1 MEGWGLLPMERAQR
15 AKARSRA
22 FEREVGSNKVDDVR
36 GIRDT
41 LDCFFSDESHAGNL
55 PCGSNGSEGDFISM
69 KLNAFFTPK
78 RHGGR
83 PSRAATMHWFFV
95 LFSWAFQMLSAS
107 GAEVKPP
114 SGSVVVLPVKGP
126 VTEARFFFLR
136 RALKDAEA
144 VAASAVILDMDTP
157 GGDLKATEKIVQ
169 MLTKSPVRSFTYVNT
184 NAGSAGALIALG
196 TSKVIMAPI
205 SAIGAAAPVAGSGQ
219 EIPETMNAKIVSY
232 FSGYF
237 RSVAH
242 KNGYHP
248 ELVDGFM
255 NLDKEVII
263 AGELINPKGSLL
275 TLSAQEA
282 TREIAG
288 KPLLASGIAA
298 DLPSVATICGLDPE
312 RIVHI
317 EPSGFETAAQ
327 WLTMLAPLLLLGGV
341 MGAWLEFKAPG
352 FGAAGIL
359 AGVCFLLFFGGHY
372 IAGLTGFEMIALFVL
387 GVVFILLEIIF
398 FPGVVV
404 LALGGAIMV
413 VVALFFSMADFYPAQ
428 PIEVSYE
435 MFRTPMLNLSL
446 AIGGSVLG
454 IALLGRI
461 LPSLPFL
468 HGLYLSSKMPEGS
481 SAKVVTE
488 LGTEAAVVVGD
499 RGIAITILRP
509 SGRAK
514 IGAEMFDVMTSGEFL
529 DAGSPIEVLAVSSS
543 NIVVGRAP

>member
-1 MEGWGLLPMERAQR
+1 
-15 AKARSRA
+15 
-22 FEREVGSNKVDDVR
+22 
-36 GIRDT
+36 
-41 LDCFFSDESHAGNL
+41 
-55 PCGSNGSEGDFISM
+55 
-69 KLNAFFTPK
+69 
-78 RHGGR
+78 
-83 PSRAATMHWFFV
+83 
-95 LFSWAFQMLSAS
+95 
-107 GAEVKPP
+107 
-114 SGSVVVLPVKGP
+114 
-126 VTEARFFFLR
+126 
-136 RALKDAEA
+136 
-144 VAASAVILDMDTP
+144 
-157 GGDLKATEKIVQ
+157 
-169 MLTKSPVRSFTYVNT
+169 
-184 NAGSAGALIALG
+184 
-196 TSKVIMAPI
+196 
-205 SAIGAAAPVAGSGQ
+205 
-219 EIPETMNAKIVSY
+219 
-232 FSGYF
+232 
-237 RSVAH
+237 
-242 KNGYHP
+242 
-248 ELVDGFM
+248 
-255 NLDKEVII
+255 
-263 AGELINPKGSLL
+263 
-275 TLSAQEA
+275 
-282 TREIAG
+282 
-288 KPLLASGIAA
+288 
-298 DLPSVATICGLDPE
+298 
-312 RIVHI
+312 
-317 EPSGFETAAQ
+317 
-327 WLTMLAPLLLLGGV
+327 
-341 MGAWLEFKAPG
+341 
-352 FGAAGIL
+352 
-359 AGVCFLLFFGGHY
+359 
-372 IAGLTGFEMIALFVL
+372 MIALFVL

>member
-1 MEGWGLLPMERAQR
+1 MNP
-15 AKARSRA
+15 
-22 FEREVGSNKVDDVR
+22 
-36 GIRDT
+36 
-41 LDCFFSDESHAGNL
+41 
-55 PCGSNGSEGDFISM
+55 
-69 KLNAFFTPK
+69 NAVFTPK
-78 RHGGR
+78 ESANTRC
-83 PSRAATMHWFFV
+83 RAAARRWLPA
-95 LFSWAFQMLSAS
+95 LFAMACLISPAR
-107 GAEVKPP
+107 AEEQKPTT
-114 SGSVVVLPVKGP
+114 GSVVVLPVKGP

-144 VAASAVILDMDTP
+144 VAASAIILDMDTP

-169 MLTKSPVRSFTYVNT
+169 MLTNSPVPSFTYVNT

-196 TSKVIMAPI
+196 TSKIMMAPI

-237 RSVAH
+237 RSVAQ

-255 NLDKEVII
+255 NLDKEVKIG
-263 AGELINPKGSLL
+263 GEVINPKGSLL

-282 TREIAG
+282 SRDIAG
-288 KPLLASGIAA
+288 KPLLASGIADDIPA
-298 DLPSVATICGLDPE
+298 VAVACGLDPD
-312 RIVHI
+312 RIIRI

-327 WLTMLAPLLLLGGV
+327 WITMLAPLLLLGGV

-352 FGAAGIL
+352 FGAAGVL
-359 AGVCFLLFFGGHY
+359 AGICFLLFFGGHY

-387 GVVFILLEIIF
+387 GVVFILLEFLF

-404 LALGGAIMV
+404 LALGGTIMV

-428 PIEVSYE
+428 PIKISFE

-454 IALLGRI
+454 IALLGRM
-461 LPSLPFL
+461 LPSMPFL
-468 HGLYLSSKMPEGS
+468 RGLFLSSKMPEGS
-481 SAKVVTE
+481 SAKIVTE
-488 LGTEAAVVVGD
+488 LGTASAIAPGDSGKAV
-499 RGIAITILRP
+499 TILRP
-509 SGRAK
+509 AGRAK
-514 IGAEMFDVMTSGEFL
+514 IGSEMFDVITSGEFL
-529 DAGSPIEVLAVSSS
+529 EADTPVEVLAVSASS
-543 NIVVGRAP
+543 IVVGRAAAEAGSSSAPAAHK

>member
-1 MEGWGLLPMERAQR
+1 MDPYAVFTRSSPNIRRLATAAMIRFFSVLAALILLLP
-15 AKARSRA
+15 ARG
-22 FEREVGSNKVDDVR
+22 EE
-36 GIRDT
+36 
-41 LDCFFSDESHAGNL
+41 E
-55 PCGSNGSEGDFISM
+55 
-69 KLNAFFTPK
+69 
-78 RHGGR
+78 
-83 PSRAATMHWFFV
+83 
-95 LFSWAFQMLSAS
+95 
-107 GAEVKPP
+107 KPTT
-114 SGSVVVLPVKGP
+114 GSVVVLPVKGP

-144 VAASAVILDMDTP
+144 VAAAGIILDMDTP

-169 MLTKSPVRSFTYVNT
+169 MLTNSPVPSFTYVNT

-237 RSVAH
+237 RSVAQ

-255 NLDKEVII
+255 NLDKEVAID
-263 AGELINPKGSLL
+263 GEIINPKGSLL

-282 TREIAG
+282 TREISG

-298 DLPSVATICGLDPE
+298 DLEGVATECGLDPG
-312 RIVHI
+312 RIVRI

-327 WLTMLAPLLLLGGV
+327 WITMLAPLLLLGGV

-352 FGAAGIL
+352 FGAAGVL
-359 AGVCFLLFFGGHY
+359 AGICFLLFFGGHY

-387 GVVFILLEIIF
+387 GVVFIFLEFLF

-404 LALGGAIMV
+404 LALGGTVMV

-428 PIEVSYE
+428 PIEFSFE

-454 IALLGRI
+454 IALLGRM
-461 LPSLPFL
+461 LPSMPFL
-468 HGLYLSSKMPEGS
+468 RGLFLSSKMPEGS

-488 LGTEAAVVVGD
+488 LGTASNVAPGD
-499 RGIAITILRP
+499 RGTAATILRP
-509 SGRAK
+509 AGRAR
-514 IGAEMFDVMTSGEFL
+514 IGSEMFDVITSGEFL
-529 DAGSPIEVLAVSSS
+529 EAGTPVEVLAVSAS
-543 NIVVGRAP
+543 NIVVGRAS